1 MIFNIITSENDAAIT
16 MNGGPISDEQ
26 LWSLGELIKKTNTN
40 VADFCGYMQVD
51 ALVNL
56 PVSKFTD
63 AKAALEAKA
72 KKMEAAK

>member
-1 MIFNIITSENDAAIT
+1 
-16 MNGGPISDEQ
+16 
-26 LWSLGELIKKTNTN
+26 

-63 AKAALEAKA
+63 AKAALEAKER
-72 KKMEAAK
+72 KQKEATK